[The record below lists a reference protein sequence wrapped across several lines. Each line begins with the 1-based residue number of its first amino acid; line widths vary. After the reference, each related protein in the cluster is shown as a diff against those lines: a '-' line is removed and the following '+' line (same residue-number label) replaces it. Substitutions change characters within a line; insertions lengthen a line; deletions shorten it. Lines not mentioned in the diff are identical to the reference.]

1 MRTREYSQEMNC
13 KMAVVS
19 YIEAISQALRE
30 EMERDKTVFLLGEDI
45 GIYGGA
51 FKVTKGFI
59 GQFGEER
66 VIDTVLA
73 ESAIIGAAT
82 GAAVVGMRPVA
93 EMQFADFV
101 TCGFNQLVNNTAS
114 IHYRWG
120 LPVPMV
126 VRLPAGGNIHGGPF
140 HSRNPEAWF
149 FHQPGLKLVAPSTP
163 YDAKGLLKAAIRD
176 PNPVLFFE
184 YKYLYRRV
192 KEEIPSEDY
201 TVSIGI
207 ADIKREGSDLS
218 VITYGPTVHIALDA
232 ARELN
237 EMDGIDIEVL
247 DLRSLM
253 PFDEEAI
260 LATVRKTGKVLILHE
275 DTLTGGIGGEI
286 AALISDKAFG
296 YLDAPVRRL
305 GALDTPVP
313 YSPTLEENFLP
324 NKTKL
329 LKGLRE
335 LAEY

>member
-1 MRTREYSQEMNC
+1 MNRN
-13 KMAVVS
+13 MAYIT

-30 EMERDKTVFLLGEDI
+30 EMEQDKSVFLMGEDI
-45 GIYGGA
+45 GMYGGA

-59 GQFGEER
+59 EQFGEER

-82 GAAVVGMRPVA
+82 GAAVVGLRPVA
-93 EMQFADFV
+93 EIQFADFV
-101 TCGFNQLVNNTAS
+101 TCGFNQLVNNTAT

-126 VRLPAGGNIHGGPF
+126 VRLPAGGGIHGGPF

-176 PNPVLFFE
+176 PNPVLYFE
-184 YKYLYRRV
+184 YKYLYRRNKGEV
-192 KEEIPSEDY
+192 PADDY
-201 TVSIGI
+201 IVPIGK
-207 ADIKREGSDLS
+207 ADIKREGSDIS
-218 VITYGPTVHIALDA
+218 IVTYGPTVHIALEVA
-232 ARELN
+232 GELYDT
-237 EMDGIDIEVL
+237 DGLDIEIL

-253 PFDEEAI
+253 PYDKEAI
-260 LATVRKTGKVLILHE
+260 LATVRKTSKVLILHE

-286 AALISDKAFG
+286 AALISDEAFG

-313 YSPTLEENFLP
+313 YSPTLEEEFLP
-324 NKTKL
+324 NKRKL
-329 LKGLRE
+329 IKALRE

>member
-1 MRTREYSQEMNC
+1 MPVQ
-13 KMAVVS
+13 S
-19 YIEAISQALRE
+19 YIEAISAALWE
-30 EMERDKTVFLLGEDI
+30 EMERDKEVFLLGEDI
-45 GIYGGA
+45 GVYGGA

-59 GQFGEER
+59 EKFGENR

-73 ESAIIGAAT
+73 EAAIIGAAT
-82 GAAVVGMRPVA
+82 GAALVGMRPVA

-176 PNPVLFFE
+176 PDPVLYFE
-184 YKYLYRRV
+184 YKYLYRRIKGEV
-192 KEEIPSEDY
+192 PATDY
-201 TVSIGI
+201 IVPIGK
-207 ADIKREGSDLS
+207 ADLKRKGTDATI
-218 VITYGPTVHIALDA
+218 ITYGPTVHIALDA
-232 ARELN
+232 VQ
-237 EMDGIDIEVL
+237 DIAGSSGHDVEVL

-253 PFDEEAI
+253 PYDKEAI
-260 LATVRKTGKVLILHE
+260 LESVRRTNKVLVLHE
-275 DTLTGGIGGEI
+275 DTLTGGIGAEI
-286 AALISDKAFG
+286 AAFINEHAFE

-305 GALDTPVP
+305 GGCDTPVP
-313 YSPTLEENFLP
+313 YAPTLEKEFLP
-324 NKTKL
+324 GKEKVLEYLKEL
-329 LKGLRE
+329 L
-335 LAEY
+335 EY